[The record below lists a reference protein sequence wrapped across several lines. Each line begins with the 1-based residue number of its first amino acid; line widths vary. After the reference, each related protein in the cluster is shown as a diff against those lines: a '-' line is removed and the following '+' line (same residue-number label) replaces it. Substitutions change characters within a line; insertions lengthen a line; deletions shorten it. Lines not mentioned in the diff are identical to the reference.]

1 MRLFFP
7 LVLMTSP
14 VVAPALSDV
23 LFACAGCLRDVL
35 AGRSLTESLQEVP
48 AELRAPV
55 QSVSFYVMR
64 QLATGQALSGL
75 LLDKKAPNR
84 LLESL
89 LVVALCLLAV
99 DESQANNKARH
110 VPVYDAHTVVNQA
123 VKAADKH
130 KKTASF
136 KGLLNACLRNFLR
149 NKASLMQAI
158 AVRSEV
164 KWGFP
169 KWWIRQVRQAYPE
182 QWQGI
187 LASAATPGPMTLR
200 VNTRQISREEL
211 HRLFSE
217 HGIEAH
223 ETGHAGLVLAQAQPV
238 TQIPGFEQGWWS
250 VQDAGAQLA
259 GEIVPVHNGMRVLD
273 ACAAPGGKTAHM
285 LELADL
291 DMTVLDVDSRRLAR
305 VEENLARL
313 KLDGPHVHMRA
324 ADAADLSQWWDG
336 VPFDLVLADV
346 PCTASGIVRRH
357 PDIKWLRQE
366 ADLTKTATL
375 QRTIVQALWQT
386 VAPGGYLLYVTCS
399 LFPIE
404 GQAQARYLEMSLA
417 DAERLG
423 APGQILPLAQQS
435 GSVAPHDGFY
445 YALFRKKPVS
455 GKRG

>member
-1 MRLFFP
+1 
-7 LVLMTSP
+7 MTASFA
-14 VVAPALSDV
+14 APALSDV

-35 AGRSLTESLQEVP
+35 AGRSLTESLQDVP
-48 AELRAPV
+48 DELRAPV

-64 QLATGQALSGL
+64 ELATGQALSGL

-99 DESQANNKARH
+99 DEDQESKARH
-110 VPVYDAHTVVNQA
+110 VPVYDGYTVVNQA
-123 VKAADKH
+123 VKAAEKH

-136 KGLLNACLRNFLR
+136 KGLVNACLRNFLR
-149 NKASLMQAI
+149 NKETLMQAI

-164 KWGFP
+164 QWGFP
-169 KWWIRQVRQAYPE
+169 KWWIHQIREAYPE
-182 QWQGI
+182 QWREI

-200 VNTRQISREEL
+200 VNTRQISREAL
-211 HRLFSE
+211 HKLFTE
-217 HGIEAH
+217 HNIESH
-223 ETGHAGLVLAQAQPV
+223 ETGHAGLVLAQALPV

-250 VQDAGAQLA
+250 VQDAGAQIA
-259 GEIVPVHNGMRVLD
+259 GEIVPLRNGMRVLD

-285 LELADL
+285 LERADL
-291 DMTVLDVDSRRLAR
+291 EMTVLDVDSRRLAR
-305 VEENLARL
+305 VADNLARL
-313 KLDGPHVHMRA
+313 KLDGPHVQMLA
-324 ADAADLSQWWDG
+324 ADAADLAQWWDG

-366 ADLTKTATL
+366 ADLAKTAAL

-399 LFPIE
+399 VFPIE
-404 GQAQARYLEMSLA
+404 GHEQARYLEMSLA
-417 DAERLG
+417 EAERLG
-423 APGQILPLAQQS
+423 APGQILPLAQQA

-445 YALFRKKPVS
+445 YALFRKKRHQAMV
-455 GKRG
+455 GKRI

>member
-1 MRLFFP
+1 
-7 LVLMTSP
+7 MTSS
-14 VVAPALSDV
+14 VAAPALSDV

-48 AELRAPV
+48 DEWRAPV

-64 QLATGQALSGL
+64 QLATGQALSEL

-84 LLESL
+84 LVESL

-99 DESQANNKARH
+99 DENQERNKVRH

-123 VKAADKH
+123 VKAAEKH

-136 KGLLNACLRNFLR
+136 KGLVNACLRNFLR

-259 GEIVPVHNGMRVLD
+259 GEIVPVHHGMRVLD

-366 ADLTKTATL
+366 ADLAKTAAL

-404 GQAQARYLEMSLA
+404 GQEQARYLEMSLPH
-417 DAERLG
+417 AERLG
-423 APGQILPLAQQS
+423 APGQILPLAEQA

-445 YALFRKKPVS
+445 YSLFRKKPVA
-455 GKRG
+455 GKDGKEI

>member
-1 MRLFFP
+1 
-7 LVLMTSP
+7 MTSS
-14 VVAPALSDV
+14 VAAPALSDV

-48 AELRAPV
+48 DEWRAPV

-64 QLATGQALSGL
+64 QLATGQALSEL

-84 LLESL
+84 LVESL

-99 DESQANNKARH
+99 DENQERNKVRH

-123 VKAADKH
+123 VKAAEKG

-136 KGLLNACLRNFLR
+136 KGLVNACLRNFLR

-259 GEIVPVHNGMRVLD
+259 GEIVPVHHGMRVLD

-366 ADLTKTATL
+366 ADLAKTAAL

-404 GQAQARYLEMSLA
+404 GQEQARYLEMSLPH
-417 DAERLG
+417 AERLG
-423 APGQILPLAQQS
+423 APGQILPLAEQA

-445 YALFRKKPVS
+445 YSLFRKKPVA
-455 GKRG
+455 GKDGKEI

>member
-1 MRLFFP
+1 
-7 LVLMTSP
+7 MTSS
-14 VVAPALSDV
+14 VAAPALSDV

-48 AELRAPV
+48 DEWRAPV

-64 QLATGQALSGL
+64 QLATGQALSEL

-84 LLESL
+84 LVESL

-99 DESQANNKARH
+99 DENQERNKVRH

-123 VKAADKH
+123 VKAAEKH

-136 KGLLNACLRNFLR
+136 KGLVNACLRNFLR

-200 VNTRQISREEL
+200 VNTRQISREAL

-259 GEIVPVHNGMRVLD
+259 GEIVPVHHGMRVLD

-305 VEENLARL
+305 VAENLARL
-313 KLDGPHVHMRA
+313 KLDGPHVHMLA

-336 VPFDLVLADV
+336 APFDLVLADV

-366 ADLTKTATL
+366 ADLAKTAAL
-375 QRTIVQALWQT
+375 QRAIVQALWQT

-404 GQAQARYLEMSLA
+404 GQEQARYLEMSLP
-417 DAERLG
+417 DTERLG
-423 APGQILPLAQQS
+423 APGQILPLAEQA

-445 YALFRKKPVS
+445 YALFRKKPVA
-455 GKRG
+455 GKGGKEI

>member
-1 MRLFFP
+1 
-7 LVLMTSP
+7 MTAS

-23 LFACAGCLRDVL
+23 LFASAGCLRDVL

-48 AELRAPV
+48 DEWRAPV

-84 LLESL
+84 LVESL
-89 LVVALCLLAV
+89 LVVALCVLAV
-99 DESQANNKARH
+99 DENKEENKARH
-110 VPVYDAHTVVNQA
+110 VPVYDGYTVVNQA
-123 VKAADKH
+123 VKAAEKH

-136 KGLLNACLRNFLR
+136 KGLVNACLRNFLR
-149 NKASLMQAI
+149 NKESLMQTI

-164 KWGFP
+164 QWGFP
-169 KWWIRQVRQAYPE
+169 KWWIHQVRQAYPG
-182 QWQGI
+182 QWQAI

-200 VNTRQISREEL
+200 VNTRQISREAL
-211 HRLFSE
+211 CKVLVE
-217 HGIEAH
+217 HGIQSR
-223 ETGHAGLVLAQAQPV
+223 ETGHAGLVLAQALPV
-238 TQIPGFEQGWWS
+238 TRIPGFEQGWWS

-259 GEIVPVHNGMRVLD
+259 GEIVPVNNGMRVLD
-273 ACAAPGGKTAHM
+273 ACAAPGGKTAHL

-291 DMTVLDVDSRRLAR
+291 DMTVLDVDSRRLVR
-305 VEENLARL
+305 VEENLVRL
-313 KLDGPHVHMRA
+313 KLDGPHVHMLA

-366 ADLTKTATL
+366 GDLAKTAAL

-386 VAPGGYLLYVTCS
+386 VSPGGYLLYVTCS
-399 LFPIE
+399 VFPIE
-404 GQAQARYLEMSLA
+404 GQEQARYLEMSLA
-417 DAERLG
+417 EAERLG
-423 APGQILPLAQQS
+423 APGQILPLAEQE
-435 GSVAPHDGFY
+435 GNIAPHDGFY

-455 GKRG
+455 GKGE